1 MWPKNQNDNLWYIIT
16 INFHC
21 SCVKIKTFVLI
32 HWKVFSFFLCWLR
45 GLPVTRNTEILLLL
59 LGNNQIQDYYQ
70 SVSKTSSLHSCSHC
84 NYVSPSLGNFKRHLL
99 IHSGLRP
106 YICNICSFQ
115 CNRKENLKRH
125 FILKHFCSEWNKNY
139 ILGL

>member
-1 MWPKNQNDNLWYIIT
+1 MK
-16 INFHC
+16 
-21 SCVKIKTFVLI
+21 
-32 HWKVFSFFLCWLR
+32 SFFFLFWLR
-45 GLPVTRNTEILLLL
+45 GFPVTHNTEILLLI

-70 SVSKTSSLHSCSHC
+70 SISKTSSLHSCPHC

-106 YICNICSFQ
+106 YICNICNFQ

-125 FILKHFCSEWNKNY
+125 FILKHFSSEWNKNY
-139 ILGL
+139 CIYLCISQVIFDNFCQANWGCWLTH